1 MRYKKQLNFTKIQK
15 MIKFN
20 KTVLILEGEPTRAYE
35 DLKRF
40 CDLTGAVYNS
50 LKQKKFPFLVNGV
63 MLRKEKKGE
72 SFEYIERN
80 GELIRIL

>member
-1 MRYKKQLNFTKIQK
+1 MRYT
-15 MIKFN
+15 
-20 KTVLILEGEPTRAYE
+20 KTVLILYGQQTEAFK

-40 CDLTGAVYNS
+40 CEIKGVNYNTA
-50 LKQKKFPFLVNGV
+50 KQKKFPFLVNGV